1 MGDKT
6 DTDWLDEVNWNR
18 DGLIPAIAQDCET
31 GRVLT
36 LAWMNREAL
45 QQTAASGRA
54 TYWSRSRGKIWQKGE
69 SSGHTQE
76 IDEIYIDCDQDA
88 IVLLVRQTGGI
99 ACHTG
104 RRSCFYR
111 RLDNGKWHVVDPVI
125 RDPGEIYQ
133 EDA

>member
-1 MGDKT
+1 MGNTPDN
-6 DTDWLDEVNWNR
+6 DWLEEIKWNP
-18 DGLIPAIAQDCET
+18 DGLVPAVAQDCQT
-31 GRVLT
+31 GRILT

-45 QQTAASGRA
+45 QQTVASGKA

-69 SSGHTQE
+69 SSGHSQLV
-76 IDEIYIDCDQDA
+76 DEIYIDCDEDA

-111 RLDNGKWHVVDPVI
+111 RLDNGKWQTVDPVI
-125 RDPGEIYQ
+125 KNPEDIYQ
-133 EDA
+133 KNE